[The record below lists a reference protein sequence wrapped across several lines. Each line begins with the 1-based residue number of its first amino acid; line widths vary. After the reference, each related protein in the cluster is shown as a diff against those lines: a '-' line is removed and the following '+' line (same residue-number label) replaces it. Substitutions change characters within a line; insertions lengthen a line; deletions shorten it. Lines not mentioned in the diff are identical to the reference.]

1 MTRTAFVTG
10 ATGFVGTNLVSALL
24 AQQWRVLALVRNP
37 ERIAYLSRFPV
48 ELVEGDLDDATQLAK
63 RIPAQ
68 CDAVFHVAGDT
79 SLWPPHRARQYRTN
93 VLGTR
98 HMVQAALQQQVRR
111 FIHTSS
117 ISAFGERDDVVDEL
131 SAPRGTESSIHYYQT
146 KALAEQEV
154 RAGIRMGLPAVL
166 INPCHILGP
175 YDSGNWARLFRLLKR
190 GELPGIPPG
199 TGMFCDVREVA
210 RAHLAAVDNGRLG
223 INYFLGGEPI
233 RFLDLMQLAANR
245 LQVPC
250 PARTVSK
257 PLLYLLGASKE
268 LIARFTGEEPDIT
281 REGARIVCGHVR
293 CRSDAAIE
301 DLDYRPTPAE
311 QLVNDTLDWLLVNAQ
326 LT

>member
-10 ATGFVGTNLVSALL
+10 ATGFVGTNLVAALL
-24 AQQWRVLALVRNP
+24 TQQWRVLALVRNP
-37 ERIAYLSRFPV
+37 ERIAYLSRFNI
-48 ELVEGDLDDATQLAK
+48 ELIEGDLDDAAQLAK
-63 RIPAQ
+63 RIPSQ

-79 SLWPPHRARQYRTN
+79 SLWPPHRPRQYRTN

-131 SAPRGTESSIHYYQT
+131 STPRGAESSIHYYQT

-154 RAGIRMGLPAVL
+154 RAGISQGLPAVL

-175 YDSGNWARLFRLLKR
+175 YDTANWARLFRLLKR

-199 TGMFCDVREVA
+199 TGMFCDVREVVD
-210 RAHLAAVDNGRLG
+210 AHIAAVDKGRLG
-223 INYFLGGEPI
+223 LNYFLGGEPI
-233 RFLDLMQLAANR
+233 RFLDLMQLAADR

-250 PARTVSK
+250 PTRTVPK
-257 PLLYLLGASKE
+257 WLLYLLGASKE
-268 LIARFTGEEPDIT
+268 LIATITSEEPDIT
-281 REGARIVCGHVR
+281 RESARIVCGHVR
-293 CRSDAAIE
+293 CNSDAAIR
-301 DLDYRPTPAE
+301 DLDYQITPVQ
-311 QLVNDTLDWLLVNAQ
+311 QLVEDTLNWLQRESQ
-326 LT
+326 L